1 MFKKKI
7 EIKYPNHIAFIMDG
21 NRRWATARGLNRMI
35 GHKFGCVALKNIVKE
50 LVKMPQIKYASF
62 FAFSTENW
70 NRAKEEVDYIFD
82 LVYNFLKECEKD
94 FQEDNVKLVVLGDLS
109 KFDGKIKNLLENAMK
124 KTEKNTGLVINM
136 ALNYG
141 GRADIVHACNK
152 LIESGAKNI
161 TEEDIK
167 KNLYGA
173 ESGDID
179 LLVRTSGEMRIS
191 NFMLFQLAYAEL
203 FFTKKYWPDF
213 DKKELEKALVAF
225 STRNRR
231 FGGK

>member
-21 NRRWATARGLNRMI
+21 NRRWATERGLNRMI
-35 GHKFGCVALKNIVKE
+35 GHKFGCQALKNTVKE
-50 LVKMPQIKYASF
+50 LVKMPQIKHASF

-94 FQEDNVKLVVLGDLS
+94 FEKDNVKLVVMGDLS
-109 KFDGKIKNLLENAMK
+109 RFDDKIRKLLEDAMK
-124 KTEKNTGLVINM
+124 L

-141 GRADIVHACNK
+141 GRADITRACNK
-152 LIESGAKNI
+152 LIESGAKHV
-161 TEEDIK
+161 TEDDIK

-179 LLVRTSGEMRIS
+179 LLIRTSGEMRIS

-203 FFTKKYWPDF
+203 FFTKKYWPAF
-213 DKKELEKALVAF
+213 DKRELEKALEAF